1 MATTLLAMLFGP
13 AELHVS
19 SADKNQAIATLNI
32 NPGRKNRHGARFDVV
47 SYRGILYNEYLNARG
62 KH

>member
-47 SYRGILYNEYLNARG
+47 SY
-62 KH
+62 